1 MYRQVAQP
9 LGNNIWLNMDY
20 QNEHTAVYPNGTYPQ
35 CGPEATFGNLSFDT
49 NTISRDEKP
58 LAMSSLD
65 YAVTPADIGPVASVS
80 VEPSFIPLAP
90 EVGPTRGILDV
101 PFNSSPVASSRSNL
115 AFQPWWPEQHSTHSL
130 SAEVSRSYTEIPSTE
145 PWEYD
150 YTLADA
156 VDAKL
161 FGHGAFQLGDLERRS
176 IHRKHRSDSSAY
188 RIEGQDTRFMCTVE
202 NCGKNFSGE
211 WEKTRHIKSMHFPP
225 TIGCRKCNYK
235 QSRKDLFS
243 EHCKKRHPGESI
255 EGLRVQL
262 EVQDA

>member
-1 MYRQVAQP
+1 
-9 LGNNIWLNMDY
+9 
-20 QNEHTAVYPNGTYPQ
+20 VYPNGAYPL
-35 CGPEATFGNLSFDT
+35 CGPEATFGFDT

-65 YAVTPADIGPVASVS
+65 YAVTPVDIGPAASVS

-90 EVGPTRGILDV
+90 EVGTHGVLDV
-101 PFNSSPVASSRSNL
+101 PFNSSPVSSFGSNS
-115 AFQPWWPEQHSTHSL
+115 AFQQWWPSQHSAHSL
-130 SAEVSRSYTEIPSTE
+130 SPDLSRSYTEIPSNE
-145 PWEYD
+145 PWEFD
-150 YTLADA
+150 YTLAEP
-156 VDAKL
+156 VDAKPI
-161 FGHGAFQLGDLERRS
+161 GHGAFHLGELERRS

-211 WEKTRHIKSMHFPP
+211 WEKTRHIKSMHCPP

-243 EHCKKRHPGESI
+243 EHCKKRHPGDSI
-255 EGLRVQL
+255 EELRVQL